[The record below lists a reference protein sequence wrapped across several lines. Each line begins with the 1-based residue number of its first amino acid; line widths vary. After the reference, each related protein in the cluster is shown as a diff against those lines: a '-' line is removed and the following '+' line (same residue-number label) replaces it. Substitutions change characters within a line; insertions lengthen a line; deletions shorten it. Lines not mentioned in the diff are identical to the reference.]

1 MGCAISQ
8 NNNPGLVNREKGLA
22 MTKKEVVELAK
33 QRAREHS
40 ASAKA
45 VECPVQGTNVV
56 VLPNGDVCHR
66 EAGKLVP
73 ADK

>member
-1 MGCAISQ
+1 
-8 NNNPGLVNREKGLA
+8 